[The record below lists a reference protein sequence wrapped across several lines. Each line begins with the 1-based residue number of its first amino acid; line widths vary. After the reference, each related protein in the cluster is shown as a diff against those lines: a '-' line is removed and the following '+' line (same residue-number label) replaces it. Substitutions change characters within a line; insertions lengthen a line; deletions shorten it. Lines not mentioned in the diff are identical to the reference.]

1 VWSVSPRPRQP
12 SGYST
17 SPVYSL
23 RLPPDLSAGVED
35 LAERNNLPRG
45 EVIRELIRMSVGN
58 PDGAQAYLE
67 GYNAGR
73 ALGTR
78 MLHLLV
84 TKAVRTL
91 PSTPQEAVALMAEL
105 SAQYT
110 EGSEG

>member
-1 VWSVSPRPRQP
+1 MSPRPRQAT
-12 SGYST
+12 GYAT

-45 EVIRELIRMSVGN
+45 EVIRELIRLSIGN
-58 PDGAQAYLE
+58 PDTNQAYLE

-105 SAQYT
+105 SVQFSSESA
-110 EGSEG
+110 GSEG